1 MPNLK
6 KNFRESIFVTPK
18 SIPLTGRRR
27 RIFYTAKR
35 IVQALLK
42 RFANLHKSDRHN
54 AYRQKN
60 EEHRFHT
67 AEQMR
72 FLGNLDTALYLTS
85 APGRNLNFKA
95 VVCAEYF

>member
-18 SIPLTGRRR
+18 IIPLAGRRR
-27 RIFYTAKR
+27 HIFYTAKR

-42 RFANLHKSDRHN
+42 RFASLRKSDRHN
-54 AYRQKN
+54 AYRRKN
-60 EEHRFHT
+60 EEYRFHT

-72 FLGNLDTALYLTS
+72 FLGDWV
-85 APGRNLNFKA
+85 RRFI
-95 VVCAEYF
+95 

>member
-18 SIPLTGRRR
+18 IIPLAGRRR
-27 RIFYTAKR
+27 RIFYTVKR
-35 IVQALLK
+35 IIQALLK
-42 RFANLHKSDRHN
+42 RFVSLRKSDRRS

-60 EEHRFHT
+60 EEHRFRT

-72 FLGNLDTALYLTS
+72 FLGDWI
-85 APGRNLNFKA
+85 RRFI
-95 VVCAEYF
+95 

>member
-6 KNFRESIFVTPK
+6 KNFRESIFATPK
-18 SIPLTGRRR
+18 NIPLAGRRR

-35 IVQALLK
+35 IIRALLK
-42 RFANLHKSDRHN
+42 RFANLRKSDRRN
-54 AYRQKN
+54 AYRRKN
-60 EEHRFHT
+60 EEHRFRT

-85 APGRNLNFKA
+85 ASGRNLNFKA
-95 VVCAEYF
+95 AVCAEYF